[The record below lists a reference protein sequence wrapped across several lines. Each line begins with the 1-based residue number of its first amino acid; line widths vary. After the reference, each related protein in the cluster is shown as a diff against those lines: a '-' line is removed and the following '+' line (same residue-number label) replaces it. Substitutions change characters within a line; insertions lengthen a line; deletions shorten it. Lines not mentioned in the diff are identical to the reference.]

1 MVPIEF
7 PHPFASVLY
16 TTVHCWTSKMTLKS
30 KLRVVTNTT
39 QCHQILTNLSNL
51 GQYEESGRGSEF
63 NFRRSMP
70 DSGIKKSKFEG
81 SACFTIE
88 SFLFPDSWGSR
99 KKEVTYEHA
108 NELLERRCNLFVKQF
123 NKMRDS
129 YKELYRHLKKSG
141 EADSLSTIKL
151 DQPKMELDY
160 AVFIDDEDTVIDKRT
175 FESEFNANIEN
186 YFDEDMHRESLP
198 KTRVTKSQANETKL
212 SVVTNAV
219 KSEES
224 TSDIGKYFNA

>member
-1 MVPIEF
+1 M
-7 PHPFASVLY
+7 S
-16 TTVHCWTSKMTLKS
+16 LKS
-30 KLRVVTNTT
+30 KLQVVTNTAE
-39 QCHQILTNLSNL
+39 CHQLPINLLNL

-70 DSGIKKSKFEG
+70 GNQSEKSKYEG
-81 SACFTIE
+81 SAGFTIE
-88 SFLFPDSWGSR
+88 SFLFPDNWGSR
-99 KKEVTYEHA
+99 KKEVTYEYA
-108 NELLERRCNLFVKQF
+108 YGLLERRCNLFVRQF

-141 EADSLSTIKL
+141 ETDSLSTVKL

-160 AVFIDDEDTVIDKRT
+160 AVFIDDEDTICDKRT

-198 KTRVTKSQANETKL
+198 KSRVTKSQVNETKL
-212 SVVTNAV
+212 SVATNIV

-224 TSDIGKYFNA
+224 TSDIGNHFTKYLL